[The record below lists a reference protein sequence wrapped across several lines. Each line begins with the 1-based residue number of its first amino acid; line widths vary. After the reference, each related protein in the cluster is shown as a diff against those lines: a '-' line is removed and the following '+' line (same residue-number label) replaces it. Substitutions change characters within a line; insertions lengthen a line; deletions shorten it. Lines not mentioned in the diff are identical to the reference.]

1 MTDFYNLDTRKPKQ
15 LRDEKHYIF
24 SRNSII
30 FIFHSHIL
38 SFRLYINKGG
48 GIFMKAITRFTNA
61 IMERYLPDP
70 YIFVTILTA
79 LVVGLGVIFTDTSFI
94 EMTVLWGD
102 GFWKIIEFTMQMVI
116 VLAAGHILA
125 NSPLFKKVLSGAAS
139 KIKTPSMAIIIVTF
153 VSLVACW
160 INWGFGLVI
169 GALFAKEIAR
179 HVRKV
184 DYRLLIASAYSGFVI
199 WHGGL
204 AGSIPLSIA
213 TEGHPFQDVMG
224 VIDTNITLF
233 STYNLFIVLVI
244 LLTLPFFNRFLMP
257 KDEDIVEIDPSLI
270 KDEEFEFPK
279 PEKNFASISERSYVI
294 TGIVGILGITYI
306 VYYFAT
312 RGFKLDLNIINTI
325 FVVLGIILH
334 GTPQRFLAAAQEAIK
349 TTSGIVF
356 QFPFYA
362 GIMGMMTYSGL
373 GEVMSD
379 WFINISNETTFYLF
393 TFYSAGLVN
402 FFVPSG
408 GGQWTVQAPVML
420 DAATKMGA
428 DYAKTAMAIAWGD
441 AWTNMIQPFW
451 ALPALAIAGLK
462 AKDIMGFCL
471 LVLIYTGIIISIGFL
486 FL

>member
-1 MTDFYNLDTRKPKQ
+1 
-15 LRDEKHYIF
+15 
-24 SRNSII
+24 
-30 FIFHSHIL
+30 
-38 SFRLYINKGG
+38 
-48 GIFMKAITRFTNA
+48 MKAITRFTNA
-61 IMERYLPDP
+61 IMEKYLPDP
-70 YIFVTILTA
+70 YIFVAILTA
-79 LVVGLGVIFTDTSFI
+79 IVVGLGMIFTDSSFVD
-94 EMTVLWGD
+94 MTIYWGD
-102 GFWKIIEFTMQMVI
+102 GFWGILAFTMQMVI
-116 VLAAGHILA
+116 VLAAGHVLA

-139 KIKTPSMAIIIVTF
+139 KIKTPSMAIIVVTF

-179 HVRKV
+179 QVRKV
-184 DYRLLIASAYSGFVI
+184 DYRLLIASAYSGMVI

-224 VIDTNITLF
+224 VVDTNTTLF

-244 LLTLPFFNRFLMP
+244 LFTQPLFNRFLMP
-257 KDEDIVEIDPSLI
+257 KDEDVVEIDPSLI
-270 KDEEFEFPK
+270 KDEEIKLPK
-279 PEKNFASISERSYVI
+279 PEKNFASISERSYII
-294 TGIVGILGITYI
+294 TGIVGLLGVTYI
-306 VYYFAT
+306 VYHFAT
-312 RGFKLDLNIINTI
+312 KGFKLDLNIINTI
-325 FVVLGIILH
+325 FVISGIILH
-334 GTPQRFLAAAQEAIK
+334 GTPQRFLAAAQQAIK

-362 GIMGMMTYSGL
+362 GIMGMMTFSGL
-373 GEVMSD
+373 GAVMSD
-379 WFINISNETTFYLF
+379 WFINISNDTTFYLF

-420 DAATKMGA
+420 EAATTMGA

>member
-1 MTDFYNLDTRKPKQ
+1 
-15 LRDEKHYIF
+15 
-24 SRNSII
+24 
-30 FIFHSHIL
+30 
-38 SFRLYINKGG
+38 
-48 GIFMKAITRFTNA
+48 MKAITRFTNA
-61 IMERYLPDP
+61 LMEKYLPDP
-70 YIFVTILTA
+70 YIFVAILTA
-79 LVVGLGVIFTDTSFI
+79 IVVGLGMIFTDSSFVD
-94 EMTVLWGD
+94 MTIYWGD
-102 GFWKIIEFTMQMVI
+102 GFWGILAFTMQMVI
-116 VLAAGHILA
+116 VLAAGHVLA

-139 KIKTPSMAIIIVTF
+139 KIKTPSMAIIVVTF

-179 HVRKV
+179 QVRKV
-184 DYRLLIASAYSGFVI
+184 DYRLLIASAYSGMVI

-224 VIDTNITLF
+224 VVDTNTTLF

-244 LLTLPFFNRFLMP
+244 LFTLPFFNRFLMP
-257 KDEDIVEIDPSLI
+257 KDEDVVEIDPSLI
-270 KDEEFEFPK
+270 KDEEIALPK
-279 PEKNFASISERSYVI
+279 PEKNFASISERSYII
-294 TGIVGILGITYI
+294 TGIVGLLGVTYI
-306 VYYFAT
+306 VYHFAT
-312 RGFKLDLNIINTI
+312 KGFKLDLNIINTI
-325 FVVLGIILH
+325 FVISGIILH
-334 GTPQRFLAAAQEAIK
+334 GTPQRFLAAAQQAIK

-362 GIMGMMTYSGL
+362 GIMGMMTFSGL
-373 GEVMSD
+373 GAVMSD
-379 WFINISNETTFYLF
+379 WFINISNDTTFYLF

-420 DAATKMGA
+420 EAATTMGA

>member
-1 MTDFYNLDTRKPKQ
+1 
-15 LRDEKHYIF
+15 
-24 SRNSII
+24 
-30 FIFHSHIL
+30 
-38 SFRLYINKGG
+38 
-48 GIFMKAITRFTNA
+48 MKAITRFTNA
-61 IMERYLPDP
+61 IMEKYLPDP
-70 YIFVTILTA
+70 YIFVAILTA
-79 LVVGLGVIFTDTSFI
+79 IVVGLGMIFTDSSFVD
-94 EMTVLWGD
+94 MTIYWGD
-102 GFWKIIEFTMQMVI
+102 GFWGILAFTMQMVI
-116 VLAAGHILA
+116 VLAAGHVLA

-139 KIKTPSMAIIIVTF
+139 KIKTPSMAIIVVTF

-179 HVRKV
+179 QVRKV
-184 DYRLLIASAYSGFVI
+184 DYRLLIASAYSGMVI

-224 VIDTNITLF
+224 VVDTNTTLF

-244 LLTLPFFNRFLMP
+244 LFTLPFFNRFLMP
-257 KDEDIVEIDPSLI
+257 KDEDVVEIDPSLI
-270 KDEEFEFPK
+270 KDEEIALPK
-279 PEKNFASISERSYVI
+279 PEKNFASISERSYII
-294 TGIVGILGITYI
+294 TGIVGLLGVTYI
-306 VYYFAT
+306 VYHFAT
-312 RGFKLDLNIINTI
+312 KGFKLDLNIINTI
-325 FVVLGIILH
+325 FVISGIILH
-334 GTPQRFLAAAQEAIK
+334 GTPQRFLAAAQQAIK

-362 GIMGMMTYSGL
+362 GIMGMMTFSGL
-373 GEVMSD
+373 GAVMSD
-379 WFINISNETTFYLF
+379 WFINISNDTTFYLF

-420 DAATKMGA
+420 EAATQMGA